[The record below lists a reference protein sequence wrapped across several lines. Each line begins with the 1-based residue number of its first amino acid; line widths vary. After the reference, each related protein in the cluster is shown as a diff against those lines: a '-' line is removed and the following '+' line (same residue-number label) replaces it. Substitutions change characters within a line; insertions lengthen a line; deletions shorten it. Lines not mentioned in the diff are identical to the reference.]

1 MKKPKIAFLRK
12 EYTKDSLNIEDVY
25 ENPLDQF
32 NLWFSEA
39 LKQNI
44 VEPNAMTLSTVDKSG
59 SPSSRTVLLKD
70 VDEKGFVFF
79 TNYNSR
85 KATQLENNPFAS
97 IVFLWLEMQKQV
109 LIEGLVEKVS
119 KNESDEYFDIR
130 PRDSQIGAWASN
142 QSSVIESREELEK
155 RFREFEKEFT
165 GKKISRPPHWGGF
178 RLIPNRVEFWQG
190 RENRLHDRILYTFE
204 QGVWKINRL
213 AP

>member
-12 EYTKDSLNIEDVY
+12 EYTKDFLNIEDVY

-39 LKQNI
+39 LKHNI
-44 VEPNAMTLSTVDKSG
+44 IEPNAMTLSTVDKSG

-70 VDEKGFVFF
+70 VDDKGFVFF

-85 KATQLENNPFAS
+85 KATQLEINPFAS

-119 KNESDEYFDIR
+119 ENESDEYFDIR
-130 PRDSQIGAWASN
+130 PRDSQIGAWASP